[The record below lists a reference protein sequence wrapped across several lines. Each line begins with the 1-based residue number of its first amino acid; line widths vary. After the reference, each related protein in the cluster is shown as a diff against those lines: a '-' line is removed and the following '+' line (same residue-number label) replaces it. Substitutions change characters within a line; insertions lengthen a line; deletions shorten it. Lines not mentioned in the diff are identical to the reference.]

1 MQITLKDNLSRLRR
15 ERGVTQEAVAEH
27 LGITAQSV
35 GKWERGEGFPDITL
49 LPAIALYFGVTV
61 MLDLL

>member
-27 LGITAQSV
+27 LGITV
-35 GKWERGEGFPDITL
+35 
-49 LPAIALYFGVTV
+49 
-61 MLDLL
+61 